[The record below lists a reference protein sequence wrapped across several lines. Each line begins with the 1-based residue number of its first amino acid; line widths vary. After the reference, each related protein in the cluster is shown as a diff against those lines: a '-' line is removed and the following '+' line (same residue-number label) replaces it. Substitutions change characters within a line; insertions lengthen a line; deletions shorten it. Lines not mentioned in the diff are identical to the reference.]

1 MIITVDEKDLERM
14 IDQRVEERLKKRRS
28 LYIAMNG
35 WNCEKKSKSIV
46 TITKIATTIEVFKLY
61 KILFIQQ

>member
-35 WNCEKKSKSIV
+35 
-46 TITKIATTIEVFKLY
+46 
-61 KILFIQQ
+61 